1 MKAKGAAFFRRDE
14 PPAAPPKEQ
23 ARTPD
28 AHSCGIAGCERPAVF
43 GFRAPG
49 LEAMREP
56 TTVWRCRDHVLTTS
70 SVA

>member
-1 MKAKGAAFFRRDE
+1 MRPKGADFFRRDE

-23 ARTPD
+23 ARTPQD
-28 AHSCGIAGCERPAVF
+28 HSCGIAGCGLPAVF

-56 TTVWRCRDHVLTTS
+56 TTVWRCRNHITS
-70 SVA
+70 Q

>member
-1 MKAKGAAFFRRDE
+1 MRKGQVDFFRRHR
-14 PPAAPPKEQ
+14 PKPELQ
-23 ARTPD
+23 SRAPD

-56 TTVWRCRDHVLTTS
+56 TTVWLCRNHVTS
-70 SVA
+70 R

>member
-1 MKAKGAAFFRRDE
+1 MKVKGADFFRRDE
-14 PPAAPPKEQ
+14 PAAPTKVQ

-56 TTVWRCRDHVLTTS
+56 TTVWRCRNHVTS
-70 SVA
+70 Q